1 MFRRKAGFSQH
12 FGKAA
17 SLWAEACG
25 RGVGPWLELGVGR
38 AGPRRVL
45 LGGLS
50 AVCTS
55 GDGVCVCG
63 GNILPL
69 QPLTSEENCANLKR
83 IHQLNNKIK

>member
-1 MFRRKAGFSQH
+1 MFQRKAGFSQH

-25 RGVGPWLELGVGR
+25 PWLELGIGR

-55 GDGVCVCG
+55 GDGVCG
-63 GNILPL
+63 GGH
-69 QPLTSEENCANLKR
+69 TAFAASDF
-83 IHQLNNKIK
+83 